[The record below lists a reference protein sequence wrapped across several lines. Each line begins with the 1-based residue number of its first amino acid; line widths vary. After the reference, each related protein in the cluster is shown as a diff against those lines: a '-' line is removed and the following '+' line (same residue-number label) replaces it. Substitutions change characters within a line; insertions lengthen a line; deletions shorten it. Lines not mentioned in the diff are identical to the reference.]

1 MVESPANA
9 GDTSSLPGV
18 GRLGGSHM
26 LRGQLS
32 PGTTILSLSTATRAA
47 RAPQPDGPRLL
58 QQEKAREGRETQHG
72 QK

>member
-9 GDTSSLPGV
+9 GDTSSLPGL

-32 PGTTILSLSTATRAA
+32 PERCNERSPRTAAGVALPAATRESPRRKGDPA
-47 RAPQPDGPRLL
+47 RP
-58 QQEKAREGRETQHG
+58 KISN
-72 QK
+72 